1 MAEDSEVASV
11 GGWLCWCGVF
21 FSGNKLQFV
30 EGPASRQEKQERLF
44 AKFAN
49 ETTLQLDLS

>member
-1 MAEDSEVASV
+1 MAEDSGVASV